1 MERARK
7 LYLRTFGCQMNDA
20 DSSKIKRLLA
30 DMNIRHT
37 DEPGDADILLLNTC
51 SIRWKAEHKV
61 YSELGR
67 FKKIKK
73 SRPHIIIGVGGCVAQ
88 QEKDEMFRKAPHL
101 DIVFGTHNI
110 HRLPDMIKEV
120 EANRGHLSETAFFDS
135 PEPLVYPVP
144 EEGGLKAYVN
154 IMRGCNNFC
163 SYCIV
168 PYVRGRETSRPY
180 SEILEEISLLARQ
193 GVREFTLLG
202 QNVNS
207 YGNGSGGAISFPSLI
222 RKVAEVDGLERIR
235 FATSHPKDLSDEL
248 MDAFGEIDKLC
259 NHLHLPVQSGSNDV
273 LKAMKRVYTVESYLE
288 KVERLKSI
296 VPDLSISTDI
306 IVGFP
311 GETDSDFRKTM
322 ELMEKVKY
330 DSSFSFKYS
339 RRPGTAA
346 ADFEDTLAEEEKEE
360 RLATLQALQKRHTG
374 ERNMGEEGK
383 VALVLVEGES
393 NKGEGILM
401 GRSAGNKVVNFKGD
415 KSLIFKTVPV
425 RIVEGHLTSLYGELC
440 NLH

>member
-1 MERARK
+1 
-7 LYLRTFGCQMNDA
+7 MNDA

-37 DEPGDADILLLNTC
+37 DEPKEADILLLNTC

-67 FKKIKK
+67 FRKIKEN
-73 SRPHIIIGVGGCVAQ
+73 RPHIIIGVGGCVAQ

-120 EANRGHLSETAFFDS
+120 EGKRGHLSETDFFDS

-144 EEGGLKAYVN
+144 EEGGIKAYVN

-180 SEILEEISLLARQ
+180 SEILEEIDILVGQ
-193 GVREFTLLG
+193 GVKEFTLLG

-207 YGNGSGGAISFPSLI
+207 YENGSDDVISFPDLI
-222 RKVAEVDGLERIR
+222 RKVAAIDGLERIR

-248 MDAFGEIDKLC
+248 IDAFGEIDKLC

-273 LKAMKRVYTVESYLE
+273 LKAMKRVYTVESYVE
-288 KVERLKSI
+288 KVERLKSV
-296 VPDLSISTDI
+296 VPDLAISTDM

-311 GETDSDFRKTM
+311 GETDADFRNTL
-322 ELMEKVKY
+322 ELMEKIRY
-330 DSSFSFKYS
+330 DSAFSFKYS
-339 RRPGTAA
+339 SRPGTAA
-346 ADFEDTLAEEEKEE
+346 AGFEDTVAEEEKEE
-360 RLATLQALQKRHTG
+360 RLAALQRLQKRHTQ
-374 ERNMGEEGK
+374 ERSEEEEGK
-383 VALVLVEGES
+383 VALVLVEGKS
-393 NKGEGILM
+393 NKGEGIMM
-401 GRSAGNKVVNFKGD
+401 GRSEGNKVVNFKGD
-415 KSLIFKTVPV
+415 ESLIFKTVPV

>member
-37 DEPGDADILLLNTC
+37 DEPREADILLLNTC

-73 SRPHIIIGVGGCVAQ
+73 NRPDIIIGVGGCVAQ

-120 EANRGHLSETAFFDS
+120 EEKRGHRSETDFFDS
-135 PEPLVYPVP
+135 PEPLVYPAP
-144 EEGGLKAYVN
+144 EEGGLKAFVN

-180 SEILEEISLLARQ
+180 SEILEEISVLVQQ
-193 GVREFTLLG
+193 GVKEFTLLG

-207 YGNGSGGAISFPSLI
+207 YGNGSSDTVSFPDLI
-222 RKVAEVDGLERIR
+222 RKVAAIDGLERVR
-235 FATSHPKDLSDEL
+235 FATSHPKDLSDDL
-248 MDAFGEIDKLC
+248 IDAFGETDKLC

-273 LKAMKRVYTVESYLE
+273 LKAMKRVYTVDSYIE
-288 KVERLKSI
+288 KVERLKSV
-296 VPDLSISTDI
+296 VPDISITTDM

-311 GETDSDFRKTM
+311 GETDADFKKTL
-322 ELMEKVKY
+322 ELMEKIKY
-330 DSSFSFKYS
+330 DSAFSFKYS

-346 ADFEDTLAEEEKEE
+346 ADFEDTVAEEEKDE
-360 RLATLQALQKRHTG
+360 RLAMLQTLQERHTS
-374 ERNMGEEGK
+374 ERNEAEEGK
-383 VALVLVEGES
+383 VALVLVEGTS
-393 NKGEGILM
+393 KKREGMMM
-401 GRSAGNKVVNFKGD
+401 GRSAGNKVVIFKGD
-415 KSLIFKTVPV
+415 ESLAFKTVPV
-425 RIVEGHLTSLYGELC
+425 RIVEGNLKSLYGELIE
-440 NLH
+440 LH